1 MTLSVELPRA
11 KAHLSFVNPT
21 HTHTHMYSPFKV
33 YMHLIAAMSYTNY
46 SAQNYTIAWLD
57 KLEDGSMSRS
67 VEIFCALIFYIECG
81 TVSQGK
87 GKKGSRM
94 FS

>member
-11 KAHLSFVNPT
+11 KSRLSFVNPPPP
-21 HTHTHMYSPFKV
+21 HMYSPFKV

-57 KLEDGSMSRS
+57 KLEGGSMSR
-67 VEIFCALIFYIECG
+67 I
-81 TVSQGK
+81 
-87 GKKGSRM
+87 
-94 FS
+94 